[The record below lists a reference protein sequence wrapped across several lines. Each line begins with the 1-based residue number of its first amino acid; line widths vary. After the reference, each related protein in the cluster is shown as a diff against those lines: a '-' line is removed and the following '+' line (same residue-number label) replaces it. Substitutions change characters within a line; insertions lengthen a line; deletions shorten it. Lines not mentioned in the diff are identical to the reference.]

1 MNSIAVCKS
10 LIVGSALIK
19 LQEPTLEQ
27 AMSDPFGIMDPEAD
41 NEEKVLIEH
50 RKAIPLK
57 VQQQEVSKL
66 KFQRVAVVLL

>member
-1 MNSIAVCKS
+1 M
-10 LIVGSALIK
+10 SA
-19 LQEPTLEQ
+19 PYGTR
-27 AMSDPFGIMDPEAD
+27 APEAD

-57 VQQQEVSKL
+57 GQQQEVSKL